1 MPDNKSA
8 YPSAPSAERTPT
20 LRILVV
26 VTATSPVA
34 FERAPDRAYFGSN
47 FKATPFMQ

>member
-1 MPDNKSA
+1 LTA
-8 YPSAPSAERTPT
+8 ARTPAIGT
-20 LRILVV
+20 
-26 VTATSPVA
+26 A